1 MPGTLPRSLFDCH
14 PARLLFVFYRRDL
27 AFHRNSI
34 FQFPLFGDL
43 LAQLSDDGFNLRV
56 EAFITVCRKVTHVLN
71 RVEYPRR
78 YVCKYKGHDRT
89 LPKSRFKLLRFKF
102 RPHLILFAKQRD
114 NKSCFGSIDWCQV
127 LLNVLSNYPMLFV
140 FIIEYLKSFVQK
152 YGFKQLSDITVCAG
166 KRKREIIS

>member
-14 PARLLFVFYRRDL
+14 PARSLFVFYRRDL

-56 EAFITVCRKVTHVLN
+56 EAFITVYRKVTDVRN
-71 RVEYPRR
+71 RAEYPRR
-78 YVCKYKGHDRT
+78 YESKGHDRT

-102 RPHLILFAKQRD
+102 RPHSLRVLFAKQRD

-152 YGFKQLSDITVCAG
+152 YGFDQLSDITVCSG